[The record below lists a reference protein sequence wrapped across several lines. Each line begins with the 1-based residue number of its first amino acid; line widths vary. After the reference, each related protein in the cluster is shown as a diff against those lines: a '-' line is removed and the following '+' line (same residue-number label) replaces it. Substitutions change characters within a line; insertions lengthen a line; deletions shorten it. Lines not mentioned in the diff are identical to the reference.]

1 MKISR
6 AFFSSHSSPLHRIL
20 VLGMML
26 PIFANGVIREVQD
39 EFTKAFPFLKIEF
52 FRNTDSLR
60 QMRHAGQTQVPGNST
75 IRQAWTSFKEEGM
88 MEVLDT
94 TTVHDLETGFRERFG
109 LSVHVFR
116 KSGNLWIETTMTEN
130 WTLKQQ
136 NEHGMEISKPFSRS

>member
-1 MKISR
+1 
-6 AFFSSHSSPLHRIL
+6 
-20 VLGMML
+20 
-26 PIFANGVIREVQD
+26 
-39 EFTKAFPFLKIEF
+39 
-52 FRNTDSLR
+52 
-60 QMRHAGQTQVPGNST
+60 MRHAGHTQVPGKST
-75 IRQAWTSFKEEGM
+75 NRQAAPSFKEECM